1 MKCKEYGD
9 FLGNAAPTFTKQH
22 HRLIIVIL
30 IVTNVLKIAK
40 IPITLSVKSK
50 DVGTCSTM

>member
-9 FLGNAAPTFTKQH
+9 FLGNAAPTFTEQQ

-30 IVTNVLKIAK
+30 IVTNVLKTAK
-40 IPITLSVKSK
+40 IPIILSVKIQR
-50 DVGTCSTM
+50 CWYM

>member
-9 FLGNAAPTFTKQH
+9 FLGNTAPTFTKQEY
-22 HRLIIVIL
+22 RLIIVIL

-40 IPITLSVKSK
+40 IPIILSEKIQR
-50 DVGTCSTM
+50 CRYM